1 MLLLT
6 RSRTLTHQLLHTHL
20 LHLYL
25 IRHLARTG
33 DVALLPKNV
42 GSGALP
48 AAAIPFPDVQMA
60 PLSKFRAVY
69 KPA

>member
-1 MLLLT
+1 LPHIH
-6 RSRTLTHQLLHTHL
+6 SLHF
-20 LHLYL
+20 YL
-25 IRHLARTG
+25 IRQLARLG

-48 AAAIPFPDVQMA
+48 AAAIPFPDAQMA
-60 PLSKFRAVY
+60 PLTKFWAVY